1 MKNEEIKRDG
11 YGHVIY
17 KRICECCGEVFWARR
32 KDKKFCLNACRT
44 MKWRLSTKVK

>member
-17 KRICECCGEVFWARR
+17 KRICECCGEVFGRVGRIKNFA
-32 KDKKFCLNACRT
+32 
-44 MKWRLSTKVK
+44 STLVVP